1 MLYVESRKSFK
12 VRREK
17 KFIYLSSAKKTL
29 GKIISLPSA
38 KEKHSANLLLCQV
51 PLTDTRRTLNGRHTN

>member
-29 GKIISLPSA
+29 GKIISLPIA
-38 KEKHSANLLLCQV
+38 KGKHSANLRLCRV
-51 PLTDTRRTLNGRHTN
+51 LLTDTRQTPNDRHTN

>member
-17 KFIYLSSAKKTL
+17 KLIYLPSAKKTL
-29 GKIISLPSA
+29 GKIISLSSA
-38 KEKHSANLLLCQV
+38 KGKHSANLLLCRV
-51 PLTDTRRTLNGRHTN
+51 TVTDTRQTPNGRHTN